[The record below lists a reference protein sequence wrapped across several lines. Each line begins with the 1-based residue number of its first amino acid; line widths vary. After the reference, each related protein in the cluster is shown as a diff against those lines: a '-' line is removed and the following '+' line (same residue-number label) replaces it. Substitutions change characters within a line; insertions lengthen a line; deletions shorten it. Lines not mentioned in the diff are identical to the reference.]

1 MCPRWFDLC
10 VRRYSEMTMERGPNG
25 QNGHFSNFV
34 DEKLFRI
41 LLHLEVQKAVR
52 LQYCVSVVCFTPDL
66 QTVDPELAE
75 RIAESAV
82 RHLRGTDVATTLSQS
97 SIGLLLIDANLQA
110 LQPILNRATEAAQVA
125 AQALTA
131 QQRPVSLSAGA
142 SSYPETATSGR
153 DLLRQASDLMSRA
166 RAEGGDRLYLPS

>member
-1 MCPRWFDLC
+1 
-10 VRRYSEMTMERGPNG
+10 MERGPNG

-34 DEKLFRI
+34 DEKLFKL

-66 QTVDPELAE
+66 QTVDPGLAE

-97 SIGLLLIDANLQA
+97 SIGLLLIDANLRA
-110 LQPILNRATEAAQVA
+110 LPPILSRATAAA
-125 AQALTA
+125 AQAAA
-131 QQRPVSLSAGA
+131 QTLAARQGPVSLSAGA